1 MQEAVNWDTEQ
12 ENMEISNGNM
22 VIPRQFFS
30 LPDTSSEGS
39 HLYCGVEYMSAL
51 AGPFSK
57 GSVGWMV
64 W

>member
-12 ENMEISNGNM
+12 ENMEIR

-30 LPDTSSEGS
+30 LPDMLSECS

-51 AGPFSK
+51 AGPFSN
-57 GSVGWMV
+57 GSEGWMV